1 MSRDPAETD
10 ETEPTSEAKDIRYD
24 EWPLEGHDDPD
35 RQPTYLGIMNP
46 GDEEGERAVFY
57 DDRKEAIFEADV
69 EETEQRH
76 VPREDTERELEPTDT
91 LGEALEDLGDSLEW
105 DSLSAFARERLQS
118 DDARGDVAAS
128 AGAEADSTGA
138 RPGLGSVT
146 FTRSNVGA
154 GADHDLEFSGSYE
167 RRTDDGREIT
177 VERTF
182 EVTLDD
188 PDAPRV
194 ATVDVTDHVLRT
206 DDAAGEPD
214 PDGTDAD
221 RLDER
226 GTTFEIDL
234 GEAVGER
241 QLESRIEERCEEW
254 HAAHVEPW

>member
-1 MSRDPAETD
+1 MSHDPAETD
-10 ETEPTSEAKDIRYD
+10 ESEPTSEAKDIRYD
-24 EWPLEGHDDPD
+24 EWPLEGHDDPEQ
-35 RQPTYLGIMNP
+35 QPTYLGIMNP
-46 GDEEGERAVFY
+46 GDEEQERAVFY
-57 DDRKEAIFEADV
+57 DDRKEAIFEADI
-69 EETEQRH
+69 EENEQRY

-105 DSLSAFARERLQS
+105 DSLSEFAREQLQS
-118 DDARGDVAAS
+118 DDAAS
-128 AGAEADSTGA
+128 ADAEPAGKD
-138 RPGLGSVT
+138 PGLGSVT

-154 GADHDLEFSGSYE
+154 DADHDLEFSGSYE

-206 DDAAGEPD
+206 DEAAGDPK

-221 RLDER
+221 RLEER
-226 GTTFEIDL
+226 ETTFEIDL

-254 HAAHVEPW
+254 HTAHLEPPL